1 MSLIELCFL
10 PVCGGG
16 KGKGGTGQLAKV
28 IERVQARYEVQEVQ
42 FGKVYK
48 RLEQALESF
57 VEDLEGLRGAVQR
70 FEEALL
76 ELEKGVLKEGAL
88 KEGASRE
95 GS

>member
-1 MSLIELCFL
+1 M
-10 PVCGGG
+10 
-16 KGKGGTGQLAKV
+16 AKV

-48 RLEQALESF
+48 RLEQARESF

-76 ELEKGVLKEGAL
+76 KLDKGVLKE
-88 KEGASRE
+88 EASRE

>member
-1 MSLIELCFL
+1 VSFL
-10 PVCGGG
+10 PVCGWG

-48 RLEQALESF
+48 RLEQAREAF

-76 ELEKGVLKEGAL
+76 ELEKGAL
-88 KEGASRE
+88 KEEASRE

>member
-1 MSLIELCFL
+1 M
-10 PVCGGG
+10 
-16 KGKGGTGQLAKV
+16 AKV

-48 RLEQALESF
+48 RLEQAREAF

-76 ELEKGVLKEGAL
+76 ELDKGVLKEGAL